1 MLKLKRLPF
10 LLILLVLIWPLPAF
24 AQQFIPPTPT
34 PTPGSM
40 LGTVLTRGQL
50 ICGVNQEIFGFGF
63 LNPNT
68 GSISGINI
76 DFCGALAA
84 AIFRDAG
91 AIDLR
96 LQTVDTP
103 PNALL
108 SGQLDVL
115 FVQNMIENLTQD
127 GQGGLD
133 FGPPIFYDGQSIMV
147 RIDSRIETWEDLDE
161 QTICALAGSDDEAN
175 LSLAMSQRDL
185 SYDAL
190 LLDTPA
196 AMQAAFLAGRCN
208 AQTLSRS
215 LLEIR
220 RQSTDDP
227 SAYVVWSEPFTR
239 VAIAPVYRYGDQQWG
254 SIVDWTLWGLIYA
267 EELGITSENIDQ
279 FLRLEGETDETYT
292 NRVGLPIVRLL
303 DPALGL
309 GGRLG
314 LMNDFMVEVIR
325 QTGNYGE
332 IYDRSLGAGSSLPI
346 ERSLN
351 ALWSDGGLIF
361 SPLWR

>member
-1 MLKLKRLPF
+1 MLKLKRLS
-10 LLILLVLIWPLPAF
+10 LLLFVFVLVSPALTS
-24 AQQFIPPTPT
+24 AQQFQPTPT
-34 PTPGSM
+34 PMPNST
-40 LGTVLTRGQL
+40 LDNILTRGQVV
-50 ICGVNQEIFGFGF
+50 CGVNQEIFGFGF

-68 GSISGINI
+68 GSISGVYI
-76 DFCGALAA
+76 DFCRALAA
-84 AIFRDAG
+84 AIFRDAS
-91 AIDLR
+91 ALELR

-103 PNALL
+103 PDALL
-108 SGQLDVL
+108 SGQIDVL
-115 FVQNMIENLTQD
+115 FVQNTIENLSQD

-147 RIDSRIETWEDLDE
+147 RTDSRIETWEDLDE
-161 QTICALAGSDDEAN
+161 QTICTLAGSDDEAN
-175 LSLAMSQRDL
+175 LAAAMRERDL
-185 SYDAL
+185 SYDL
-190 LLDTPA
+190 QPLNTPA
-196 AMQAAFLAGRCN
+196 EMQEAFLAGRCN

-227 SAYVVWSEPFTR
+227 SAYTVWSEPFTR
-239 VAIAPVYRYGDQQWG
+239 VAIAPTYRYGDQQWS
-254 SIVDWTLWGLIYA
+254 SIVDWTIWGLIYA
-267 EELGITSENIDQ
+267 EELGITSENIDEY
-279 FLRLEGETDETYT
+279 LRVENETDEIYT
-292 NRVGLPIVRLL
+292 NRVGLPIARLV
-303 DPALGL
+303 DPFLGL
-309 GGRLG
+309 GGQLG

-332 IYDRSLGAGSSLPI
+332 IYDRSLGPESALPI